1 MNNLDLSLEIDRKK
15 EYTKQVVSLLN
26 IRIYEGI
33 NSIYKDA
40 KSMCKEGTNQ
50 YLQTF
55 QKLLSTIPKWT
66 KDTIDKEFV
75 NQNKIRL

>member
-33 NSIYKDA
+33 HSIYKDA
-40 KSMCKEGTNQ
+40 KKICK
-50 YLQTF
+50 
-55 QKLLSTIPKWT
+55 KW
-66 KDTIDKEFV
+66 KK
-75 NQNKIRL
+75 

>member
-40 KSMCKEGTNQ
+40 KSMCKKEGTNQ
-50 YLQTF
+50 
-55 QKLLSTIPKWT
+55 SSWGSP
-66 KDTIDKEFV
+66 DASGSG
-75 NQNKIRL
+75 

>member
-15 EYTKQVVSLLN
+15 EYTKQVVGLLN

-40 KSMCKEGTNQ
+40 KEICRKERTTQ
-50 YLQTF
+50 Y
-55 QKLLSTIPKWT
+55 
-66 KDTIDKEFV
+66 
-75 NQNKIRL
+75 